1 MVQDSATSR
10 FETSMNVLEV
20 IKQVLKKV
28 TLCDNCLGRQYG
40 LLGHGLDNKTRGR
53 AIKNTLCLQLH
64 LDYKITSKIEYLDA
78 LTDLAINGKHA
89 PSIALLQK
97 LGRVPE
103 EKNSSC
109 SICGDLFEK
118 IDDFVPIALQKVK
131 DIEFKTFLV
140 GSVGLE
146 GLIEKEDQIR
156 ANFKLQHGESIKG
169 ELNREIGKRLL
180 SQLPADK
187 EVDFGNPN
195 IFIIVDYLSKD
206 VLVKINP
213 IFISGRYCKYV
224 RTIPQTK
231 WLCREC
237 RGKGCDRCNG
247 TGKQYQTSVSELIG
261 NIILEH
267 TKGTDFKFHGA
278 GREDIDALMLG
289 EGRQF
294 VIEIKEPKK
303 RYLDYEMLE
312 REINERAEGKIEV
325 KDLKPSDKA
334 TVHRLKMNA
343 STARKTY
350 RALVELG
357 SPTTP
362 EKLKALEE
370 HFKDIMIKQQT
381 PTRVLHR
388 RVDKIRTKKVYSIKA
403 RIESD
408 ALIELIIFAQG
419 GTYIKELISGDSG
432 RSSPSIAE
440 FLQTTATVKKL
451 DVLAVE
457 SK

>member
-1 MVQDSATSR
+1 
-10 FETSMNVLEV
+10 
-20 IKQVLKKV
+20 
-28 TLCDNCLGRQYG
+28 
-40 LLGHGLDNKTRGR
+40 
-53 AIKNTLCLQLH
+53 
-64 LDYKITSKIEYLDA
+64 
-78 LTDLAINGKHA
+78 
-89 PSIALLQK
+89 
-97 LGRVPE
+97 
-103 EKNSSC
+103 
-109 SICGDLFEK
+109 
-118 IDDFVPIALQKVK
+118 
-131 DIEFKTFLV
+131 
-140 GSVGLE
+140 
-146 GLIEKEDQIR
+146 
-156 ANFKLQHGESIKG
+156 
-169 ELNREIGKRLL
+169 
-180 SQLPADK
+180 
-187 EVDFGNPN
+187 
-195 IFIIVDYLSKD
+195 
-206 VLVKINP
+206 
-213 IFISGRYCKYV
+213 
-224 RTIPQTK
+224 
-231 WLCREC
+231 
-237 RGKGCDRCNG
+237 
-247 TGKQYQTSVSELIG
+247 VSELIG